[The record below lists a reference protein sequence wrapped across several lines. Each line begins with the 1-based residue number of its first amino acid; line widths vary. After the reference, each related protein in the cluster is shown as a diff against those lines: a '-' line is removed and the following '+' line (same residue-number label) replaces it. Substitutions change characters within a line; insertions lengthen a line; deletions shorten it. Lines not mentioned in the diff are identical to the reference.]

1 MKLEKYS
8 GERREHP
15 RYFPDKDN
23 LPEVRFIFEDG
34 EKISVEIVNIS
45 RGGLFGS
52 TSSIEQFLEID
63 NHKIKTIEIIPRDKN
78 PFRCA
83 GKLLRL
89 HPMREDDKCFCAVE
103 FCKVDKEEHAAEK
116 SEVFQNKSAKEPDF
130 QIENEMIK
138 RVRDA
143 ENYLHISNKNQAAK
157 VRMAVYDSFCDI
169 TKNLSL
175 EDRWWF
181 YELLD
186 EIKNREPK
194 LPDELKQDFLELCE
208 NGLNKACFAGANE
221 IKLGIVKS

>member
-15 RYFPDKDN
+15 RYFPDRDN

-34 EKISVEIVNIS
+34 EKIAVEIVNIS

-63 NHKIKTIEIIPRDKN
+63 NHKIKTIEIIPRDKD

-103 FCKVDKEEHAAEK
+103 FCKVDKEEQVAEK
-116 SEVFQNKSAKEPDF
+116 SDVFQNKSAKEPDH
-130 QIENEMIK
+130 QIENEMIT
-138 RVRDA
+138 RVRNA
-143 ENYLHISNKNQAAK
+143 ENYLFISNKNQATK

-175 EDRWWF
+175 EDKWWF

-186 EIKNREPK
+186 EMKNRESN
-194 LPDELKQDFLELCE
+194 LPDELKQDFMKLYTE
-208 NGLNKACFAGANE
+208 GLNNASIANGNE
-221 IKLGIVKS
+221 KKLRVAKM

>member
-1 MKLEKYS
+1 MRLKENS

-34 EKISVEIVNIS
+34 EQISVEIVNIS

-63 NHKIKTIEIIPRDKN
+63 NHKIKTIEIIPRDKD

-89 HPMREDDKCFCAVE
+89 HPMREDNKCFCAVE
-103 FCKVDKEEHAAEK
+103 FCKPENEEQATET
-116 SEVFQNKSAKEPDF
+116 SDVLQNKSVKEPDF
-130 QIENEMIK
+130 QFENELIK
-138 RVRDA
+138 RVRET
-143 ENYLHISNKNQAAK
+143 ENYLQFSNKNLAAK
-157 VRMAVYDSFCDI
+157 VRTAVYDSFSDI
-169 TKNLSL
+169 TENLSL
-175 EDRWWF
+175 EDKWWF

-186 EIKNREPK
+186 EIKNREPNI
-194 LPDELKQDFLELCE
+194 PGELKQDFVNICKI
-208 NGLNKACFAGANE
+208 GLTNASFAGRNNV
-221 IKLGIVKS
+221 KLGIIKG